1 MSARTKWCRLVP
13 PLAQIVAAQPTAAKA
28 RDMLV
33 DFLHENERRLQS
45 EASVKM
51 LSLVL
56 NLALEAT
63 QVLMNVFSAR
73 NETLA
78 GCSAAE
84 TIWRSLKERQDS
96 KPPATEAFWQ
106 EIYHLFLAALCQSP
120 MYQHARPPAFLSME
134 GVAAGRERSRELD
147 HMGRYVEAWVN
158 RYPDGLDRDAVN
170 RRDENR
176 ARILRHFN
184 AHHSDWQDYHWHLT
198 HLIRDASTLGQLIR
212 LTSPERKAI
221 ELARERHLPF
231 AITPYYVSLMDREPS
246 RKRDHAVR
254 AQVIPPLDYVE
265 RVSEIKANC
274 PQCLDFMMERDTS
287 PVSLVTRRYPQ
298 IAIFKPFNTCAQI
311 CVYCQRNWEIQDA
324 LAPGAMASKEAIRR
338 ALAWFRRH
346 KALREVLITG
356 GDPLL
361 MPDATIEWL
370 LDEFRRMEHI
380 TRIRIG
386 TRLPAV
392 LPMRFTRRLLDIFG
406 KYHHQEW
413 CTISISTHFE
423 HPYEITPDVRAAIEA
438 IRQIG
443 MSVYNQQVFTIENSR
458 KFETVALR
466 YALKEVWID
475 PYYNFNTKGKEETSH
490 YRVPIARILQERK
503 EEARLTPGTDR
514 TDEPVFNLPR
524 LGKNYLRAGQD
535 HNIIGI
541 RANGSRVYEF
551 LPWEKNLVPAPTYI
565 YDDVPIYDYLQCL
578 RRRGEN
584 LDEYQNIWYYF

>member
-28 RDMLV
+28 RDMLL